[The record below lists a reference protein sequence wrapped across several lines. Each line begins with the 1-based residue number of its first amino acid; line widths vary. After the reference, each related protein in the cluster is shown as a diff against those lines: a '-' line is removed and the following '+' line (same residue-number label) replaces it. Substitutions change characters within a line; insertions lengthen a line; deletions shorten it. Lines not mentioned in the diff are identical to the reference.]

1 MKLRKKLKR
10 LLLVSVILLLTT
22 TSCRELYD
30 RDFIP
35 IFCIYS
41 ELSSPSD
48 ALIVE
53 YEDIQNDTTY
63 VRPIKNGNDIS
74 VYGDNYDGN
83 VREDYFPE
91 GYIEKQLSYI
101 TIYRY
106 KGHEIQYLPRKYYD
120 EKEDFVIRINHFFS
134 DIEFIHSLFVTES
147 MFEE

>member
-10 LLLVSVILLLTT
+10 LLLVPIILLLTT
-22 TSCRELYD
+22 TSCRELYV

-53 YEDIQNDTTY
+53 YEDILNDTTY
-63 VRPIKNGNDIS
+63 VMPIKNGNDIS
-74 VYGDNYDGN
+74 VWGENYYGN
-83 VREDYFPE
+83 VRDDYFPE
-91 GYIEKQLSYI
+91 GYIEKQLSYL

-120 EKEDFVIRINHFFS
+120 EKEDFVIRINQFFS

>member
-1 MKLRKKLKR
+1 MKLRKKR
-10 LLLVSVILLLTT
+10 LLLVPIILLLTT
-22 TSCRELYD
+22 TSCRELYV

-53 YEDIQNDTTY
+53 YEDILNDTTY

-74 VYGDNYDGN
+74 VWGENYYGN

-91 GYIEKQLSYI
+91 GYIEKQLSYM

-120 EKEDFVIRINHFFS
+120 EKEDFVIRINQFFS

>member
-1 MKLRKKLKR
+1 MKLRKKR
-10 LLLVSVILLLTT
+10 LLLVPIILLLTT
-22 TSCRELYD
+22 TSCRELYV

-53 YEDIQNDTTY
+53 YEDIHNDTTY
-63 VRPIKNGNDIS
+63 VWPIKYGNDIS
-74 VYGDNYDGN
+74 VYGDNYYGN
-83 VREDYFPE
+83 VRDDYFPE
-91 GYIEKQLSYI
+91 GYIEKQLSYM

-106 KGHEIQYLPRKYYD
+106 KGHEIQYLPREYYD
-120 EKEDFVIRINHFFS
+120 EKEDFVIRINQFFS

>member
-1 MKLRKKLKR
+1 MKLRKKR
-10 LLLVSVILLLTT
+10 LLLVPIILLLTT

-30 RDFIP
+30 REFIP

-53 YEDIQNDTTY
+53 YEDILNDTTY

-74 VYGDNYDGN
+74 VWGENYYGN
-83 VREDYFPE
+83 VRDDYFPE
-91 GYIEKQLSYI
+91 GYIEKQLSYM

-120 EKEDFVIRINHFFS
+120 
-134 DIEFIHSLFVTES
+134 
-147 MFEE
+147 